1 MMKFRPTPHGL
12 ALLLL
17 TTVAACGGGSDST
30 PVGSAGPAANGDQ
43 AGTVQ
48 AIADTPVMSP
58 GKPTAPISIDY
69 EIVNKPIVG
78 APVQINITVSSSEGP
93 VRVRYSINDASAL
106 QFQEDQVEEE
116 EIREPGRGQPRQLRV
131 IPLREGRVFVNVSA
145 EVETAGGAMIRS
157 MAIPLRV
164 GAAPDVPAINR
175 AMSDGPDGEAVIT
188 MPAKEREN

>member
-1 MMKFRPTPHGL
+1 MMKFRSTQPGL

-17 TTVAACGGGSDST
+17 ATVAACGGDNT
-30 PVGSAGPAANGDQ
+30 PVGSAGPAAKGDQ

-58 GKPTAPISIDY
+58 GKPTAPIAIDY
-69 EIVNKPIVG
+69 EIVNNPIVG

>member
-1 MMKFRPTPHGL
+1 MTFRTTQVGF
-12 ALLLL
+12 AILLL
-17 TTVAACGGGSDST
+17 TSVAACGGDGDNT
-30 PVGSAGPAANGDQ
+30 PVGTSGPAGDDQ
-43 AGTVQ
+43 AGTVRP
-48 AIADTPVMSP
+48 IADTPVMSP

-69 EIVNKPIVG
+69 EIVNNPIVG

-106 QFQEDQVEEE
+106 QFQEGQVEEE

-164 GAAPDVPAINR
+164 GAAPDGPAVKP
-175 AMSDGPDGEAVIT
+175 AMAEGPDGEAVIT
-188 MPAKEREN
+188 MPAEEREN

>member
-1 MMKFRPTPHGL
+1 MTRYRTTQAGI
-12 ALLLL
+12 AILLLAS
-17 TTVAACGGGSDST
+17 VAACGGGGDNT
-30 PVGSAGPAANGDQ
+30 QVGPAGPVADE

-48 AIADTPVMSP
+48 APADTGFVSP

-116 EIREPGRGQPRQLRV
+116 EIPEPGRAQPRQLRV
-131 IPLREGRVFVNVSA
+131 VPLREGRVFVNVSA

-164 GAAPDVPAINR
+164 GAAPDAPAANG
-175 AMSDGPDGEAVIT
+175 AMAEGPGGESVIT
-188 MPAKEREN
+188 MPAEERED